1 MLIRNLKLFDRDAE
15 KKAKFQTII
24 EQEDDLNYQRR
35 VQILLEKFDIKQELV
50 NHLNKHKAQKQG
62 LRSMKGYF
70 KDLQILD
77 NEPSEEEE
85 DNEPI
90 QEIEDKAQKKG
101 E

>member
-1 MLIRNLKLFDRDAE
+1 
-15 KKAKFQTII
+15 
-24 EQEDDLNYQRR
+24 
-35 VQILLEKFDIKQELV
+35 
-50 NHLNKHKAQKQG
+50 
-62 LRSMKGYF
+62 MKGYF